1 MIEIYHYNPLII
13 YDINM
18 SDLFVTFFLLI
29 KKRKNYQFQ
38 KTLFTN

>member
-18 SDLFVTFFLLI
+18 SDLFVTFFFI
-29 KKRKNYQFQ
+29 DKKKEKLSISENIIY
-38 KTLFTN
+38 